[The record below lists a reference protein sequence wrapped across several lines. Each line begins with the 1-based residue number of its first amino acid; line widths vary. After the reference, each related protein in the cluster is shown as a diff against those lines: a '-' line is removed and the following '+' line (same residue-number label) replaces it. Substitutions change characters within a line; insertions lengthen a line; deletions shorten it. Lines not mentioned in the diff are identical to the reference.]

1 MPDPETLERRPDF
14 RDASLRASVWIG
26 AVTALATEVLG
37 LFHLLRRVPLT
48 IAWLLMIF
56 CAAQYLWRRVPNRG
70 LFFAR
75 VRGHPLESAI
85 ALAIAWIV
93 VLTGVTA
100 VWSPPNSFDVLAY
113 HMPRVVYWAQ
123 AHSVR
128 FFATPYLNQIQFP
141 PLSEYFMLHL
151 YLVAGGDRFVNLVS
165 WAAFALSIAGV
176 SAIAANLGG
185 GTRAQAFAALF
196 CATLPSGVLLASS
209 AGNDTMLALWLVCAA
224 YFATLPNGPLLGLAL
239 GLAVLTKGTAYL
251 FAPMIVGGMFLCDR
265 APERWRRWR
274 FIPAWAIAGVL
285 LLNAPLYTRNLA
297 LSGSPIGYDSPFGN
311 GMYKYRNEPLGW
323 KTTVSTALLNL
334 SDQLGTS
341 SPRWNQ
347 GVYELVMRIHRRLGI
362 DPRDPV
368 NAARM
373 DHYGPPANTRHE
385 ADANNRWHLLLLA
398 VSFTFGVW
406 LAIRRRN
413 SLWLIYGGSL
423 ICAYMLFCFFVRWY
437 RWDARYL
444 LALFVLAAP
453 LGGAFLAALR
463 PRWAPVILGLLLLD
477 IVRLPVTENWLRPLK
492 GPHNVFVTP
501 RNQQYFAD
509 ITQMANRAS
518 YLGAVD
524 VIAHSGCPL
533 VGIDIS
539 QNQLEYPFEALL
551 RERVPGVRFV
561 HTGVEN
567 GSARYADREAARP
580 CVILCMDCAGNQQK
594 MALYRD
600 WGAPAE
606 IGRFLLF
613 GAPGSGRLLGS
624 PPALPAA
631 GRMAADTAFVRQAS
645 RHGSPAMI
653 LLYSSSG
660 NARSVSLRT
669 KPCEPAVRK
678 IRAAASSSGNSPKT
692 TASYCP
698 IVR

>member
-1 MPDPETLERRPDF
+1 MPDPETPERRPDF
-14 RDASLRASVWIG
+14 RDACLRAAVVTG

-37 LFHLLRRVPLT
+37 LFHLLRRAPLI
-48 IAWLLMIF
+48 IAWILMIF
-56 CAAQYLWRRVPNRG
+56 CVAKYLWRRAPKRS

-100 VWSPPNSFDVLAY
+100 VWSPPNSFDVLGY

-151 YLVAGGDRFVNLVS
+151 YLMAGGDRFVNLVS
-165 WAAFALSIAGV
+165 WAAFALSITGV

-185 GTRAQAFAALF
+185 GSRAQAFAALF

-224 YFATLPNGPLLGLAL
+224 YFAARPNGPWLGLAL
-239 GLAVLTKGTAYL
+239 GLAVMTKGTAYL
-251 FAPMIVGGMFLCDR
+251 FGPMIVGGLFLCDR
-265 APERWRRWR
+265 AAERWRRWR
-274 FIPAWAIAGVL
+274 FIPAWAIAGIL
-285 LLNAPLYTRNLA
+285 LLNMPLYTRNLA
-297 LSGSPIGYDSPFGN
+297 LSGSPFGYDSPFGN
-311 GMYKYRNEPLGW
+311 GLYKYRNEPLGW

-334 SDQLGTS
+334 SDQLGTG
-341 SPRWNQ
+341 SPRWNE

-373 DHYGPPANTRHE
+373 AGYGPPANSRHE
-385 ADANNRWHLLLLA
+385 ADANNRWHLLWLA
-398 VSFTFGVW
+398 VSFTLAVW
-406 LAIRRRN
+406 LAIGRRN
-413 SLWLIYGGSL
+413 SRWLIYGLSL
-423 ICAYMLFCFFVRWY
+423 ICAYVLFCFYVRWY

-444 LALFVLAAP
+444 LALFVLASP
-453 LGGAFLAALR
+453 LGGAFLAVLR
-463 PRWAPVILGLLLLD
+463 PRWAPVIIGVLLLD

-492 GPHNVFVTP
+492 GPHNVFATP

-509 ITQMANRAS
+509 ITQMDNRAS

-524 VIAHSGCPL
+524 AIAHSGCRL
-533 VGIDIS
+533 AGMDIS
-539 QNQLEYPFEALL
+539 ENQLEYPLQALL
-551 RERVPGVRFV
+551 RERVPAVRFV

-567 GSARYADREAARP
+567 GSARYADREEARP

-594 MALYRD
+594 IGLYRD
-600 WGAPAE
+600 WGAPAG

-613 GAPGSGRLLGS
+613 GVPGSGRLFGA
-624 PPALPAA
+624 PPALPVA
-631 GRMAADTAFVRQAS
+631 GRRQDG
-645 RHGSPAMI
+645 R
-653 LLYSSSG
+653 
-660 NARSVSLRT
+660 
-669 KPCEPAVRK
+669 
-678 IRAAASSSGNSPKT
+678 
-692 TASYCP
+692 
-698 IVR
+698 